1 MFNNLLELEW
11 GEDKE
16 KIKRYVQRDLEDQIE
31 EEYAKQGKEY
41 QRTQKQ
47 EKMPISTK
55 EVAKLLKEGY
65 TRYKKDDKGYGS
77 IQEKYDLSGLEVV
90 ELFTTPSI
98 KYMKT
103 VLPKQGL
110 EIVDDLNDDE
120 AVLDNLTDLMER
132 AANITGGQVISNPTI
147 TLPEP
152 APIENPVP
160 EATVASETH
169 IQVGA
174 EVDKNLFS

>member
-1 MFNNLLELEW
+1 MERNLLLLQKQELE
-11 GEDKE
+11 E
-16 KIKRYVQRDLEDQIE
+16 KSEKTRQYVQRDLEDQIE
-31 EEYAKQGKEY
+31 EEYTKRGKQY

-47 EKMPISTK
+47 EKMAISTK

-103 VLPKQGL
+103 VFPRKGL
-110 EIVDDLNDDE
+110 EIIDDLNNDE
-120 AVLDNLTDLMER
+120 VVLEELTQRIVDAIETPTPQVVEPDEKPNPR
-132 AANITGGQVISNPTI
+132 PENIT
-147 TLPEP
+147 
-152 APIENPVP
+152 
-160 EATVASETH
+160 
-169 IQVGA
+169 
-174 EVDKNLFS
+174 NLFN